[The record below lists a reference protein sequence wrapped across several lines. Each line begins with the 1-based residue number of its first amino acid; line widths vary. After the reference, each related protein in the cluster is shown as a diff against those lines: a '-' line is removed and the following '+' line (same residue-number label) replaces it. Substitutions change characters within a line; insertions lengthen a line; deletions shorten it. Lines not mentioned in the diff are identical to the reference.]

1 MRYAKG
7 SIAISDVADK
17 PILRTVYSAGHAR
30 LDQLFESN
38 FPYSQ
43 SKNLRDSLAWRVRRL
58 VQHGFLDARCVPG
71 MPPVLTLGEAGE
83 LYLQSEDGAIV
94 ERRTRSRG
102 TNARSQVWHDVELFG
117 IHLALRRAGVVG
129 AWQSEAEVRAQNRV
143 ASIRFV
149 KEYDAVVS
157 FRLGDRRAEVALE
170 FERTVK
176 SADAYFRI
184 FTLLKDEG
192 QLDRFLFLVPDSKS
206 QLLLRD
212 AAPSQCPR
220 IYVGLTR
227 EFQSQPATAPL
238 LDLRSSSTVA
248 FQDCLA

>member
-7 SIAISDVADK
+7 SIVVSKTADK
-17 PILRTVYSAGHAR
+17 PILRTVYCAGHAR

-58 VQHGFLDARCVPG
+58 VHHGFLNARCVAG

-83 LYLQSEDGAIV
+83 LYLQSEDGAILAQ
-94 ERRTRSRG
+94 RTRSRG

-117 IHLALRRAGVVG
+117 IQLALRRAGVVLT
-129 AWQSEAEVRAQNRV
+129 WQSEAEVRAQNRV
-143 ASIRFV
+143 ASLRFA
-149 KEYDAVVS
+149 KEYDAVVM
-157 FRLGDRRAEVALE
+157 FRLNDRRAKVALE

-184 FTLLKDEG
+184 FTLLREEG
-192 QLDRFLFLVPDSKS
+192 HLDRFLFLVPDNKS
-206 QLLLRD
+206 QLVLRD
-212 AAPSQCPR
+212 AAPRHCPR

-227 EFQSQPATAPL
+227 EFQSQPSTAPL
-238 LDLRSSSTVA
+238 LDLRSNSTVSLA
-248 FQDCLA
+248 ACLD